1 VSGGADIIAVSTHF
15 RCYLEYNSSAGTNWT
30 GFRIVKIKAEKD
42 QYGYP
47 IREWEV
53 TLSPWSMSE
62 EDNSR
67 FSEAA
72 EELGLEIKSLH
83 GFDKLTAEQKTL
95 SDIWAAFKEA
105 EHNVWVWKSRAEQ
118 AEKALNG
125 LHNIWYELEE
135 RKHREAKES
144 EALQGGKE

>member
-1 VSGGADIIAVSTHF
+1 MSGGADIIAESTHF
-15 RCYLEYNSSAGTNWT
+15 RCYLEYNSSAGVNWT
-30 GFRIVKIKAEKD
+30 GFRIVKVKPEKD
-42 QYGYP
+42 QYGYH

-67 FSEAA
+67 FDEAI
-72 EELGLEIKSLH
+72 EELTAERKTRN
-83 GFDKLTAEQKTL
+83 GFDKLTQEQKTL
-95 SDIWAAFKEA
+95 SNIWLALKEA
-105 EHNVWVWKSRAEQ
+105 EHNVWVWKSRAES

-135 RKHREAKES
+135 RKQKEAKKLNDKGE
-144 EALQGGKE
+144 K